1 MHIIS
6 TLDGKTILCAVA
18 VILGIIILF
27 KGMGTKPG
35 GSNGKGGSGKNGST
49 PPPPPPA

>member
-6 TLDGKTILCAVA
+6 TLDGKTILCGIAVLFA
-18 VILGIIILF
+18 IIILV

-35 GSNGKGGSGKNGST
+35 GSNDKGGSGKNGST